1 MGRGTVRKGACCRSF
16 RRGRRTLTLTHTQA
30 KRSRRPQEVRA
41 QAEAARAS
49 GTSVLTRVTSDT
61 KGGSQPT
68 WWSLEPLCGRGHTL
82 RRAGWRR
89 MTWSDSITDSV
100 DVNLSKLWETVD
112 SGEGMLQ
119 FMGQTEQLN
128 RNSST
133 QMGTLQNEEPV
144 NT

>member
-1 MGRGTVRKGACCRSF
+1 MW
-16 RRGRRTLTLTHTQA
+16 
-30 KRSRRPQEVRA
+30 A

-49 GTSVLTRVTSDT
+49 GTSVLPQVT
-61 KGGSQPT
+61 KGGSHPT

-100 DVNLSKLWETVD
+100 DVNLSKLGETVD
-112 SGEGMLQ
+112 SGAGLLQ
-119 FMGQTEQLN
+119 FMGRTEQLN